1 MKVLNY
7 VVLSGSHVL
16 AWLIASECYS
26 ARIFTVPL
34 NIQSPANEKLCNA
47 IIFAQGQV
55 DFAISVF
62 GGGFETNTAHKT

>member
-1 MKVLNY
+1 MLFSVAHR
-7 VVLSGSHVL
+7 SDVL
-16 AWLIASECYS
+16 AWLTASECYS

-47 IIFAQGQV
+47 IIFAQEQV

-62 GGGFETNTAHKT
+62 RGGFETDTAHKT